1 MIHIGLRGP
10 VAYALAVATPDDD
23 GTLSANIILTTT
35 IIIVAFTTLMLGGL
49 AYPFLRW
56 IKPPIMRSTSQ
67 TKTDTYDISNHWFN
81 RLDRRF
87 LRPFFGPKTRRNV
100 NKPLSSVDDIELEDQ
115 NSNNNHSD
123 DLQDP
128 KLQLMSNDNGNNKK
142 GAFDMEYVNTNTNEE
157 DAEKEEMEKENRVNS
172 SSKKKKKKRKSSEDD
187 VHLKIGDNASTDTPT
202 TGNNNNKD
210 NNKSSSGLID
220 YSMPRTQPPSF
231 IDNPREQSEQSNTQ
245 TWSDINSLNQSAQNL
260 GQSNNNLEAPIQ
272 ENKSVTPPPQ
282 NVDNSFNIGD

>member
-1 MIHIGLRGP
+1 
-10 VAYALAVATPDDD
+10 
-23 GTLSANIILTTT
+23 
-35 IIIVAFTTLMLGGL
+35 MLGGL

-100 NKPLSSVDDIELEDQ
+100 NKPLSSVDDIEMEDQ

-128 KLQLMSNDNGNNKK
+128 KLQLMSNDNGNKT
-142 GAFDMEYVNTNTNEE
+142 GGFDMEYVNTNTNEE
-157 DAEKEEMEKENRVNS
+157 DAEKEEMEKENRATS
-172 SSKKKKKKRKSSEDD
+172 TPKKKKKKRKSSEERKVDD

-202 TGNNNNKD
+202 GNK
-210 NNKSSSGLID
+210 SGLID

-245 TWSDINSLNQSAQNL
+245 TWSDINSLNQSTQNL

-282 NVDNSFNIGD
+282 NVDTSFNMGD